1 MTFDELNLNTPLLD
15 ALVDLSY
22 VNPTPIQ
29 ERVFPVAIS
38 GRDVVGIAQT
48 GTGKTMAYLI
58 PILKELPYS
67 EQRQPRVLII
77 VPTRELV
84 VQVVKEAEKLTTY
97 KTVRIKGVYGGTNIN
112 TQKQLVYDG
121 VDILV
126 ATPGRLMDLVL
137 CGVLRLKDVK
147 KLVID
152 EVDEMLNQGFRM
164 QLVSVLENLP
174 SKRQNLMFSATL
186 SDGVEKIINDYF
198 SDPVKVVVAE
208 HGTPLEQIQQQMY
221 IVPNITT
228 KVSLLEYLFTS
239 NPDLNKVLVFVNSR
253 RFADRLSDMISPELR
268 EQFGVIHSNKSQP
281 QRLNTLQR
289 FQNGEHRALIA
300 TDIIARGL
308 DINAVSHVINFEL
321 PDEPGDY
328 IHRIGRTGRADQSG
342 IAISF
347 VSNME
352 REALET
358 IEDLM
363 KIQIPDLDIP
373 EEVPI
378 SNILTEDEKQKLY
391 DKNYLKNTPIK
402 TGGAFHEKKEK
413 NKKVNLGGPKK
424 RNPPKGSVRKRD

>member
-29 ERVFPVAIS
+29 EQVYPVVIS

-48 GTGKTMAYLI
+48 GTGKTMAYLL
-58 PILKELPYS
+58 PILRELPYS

-121 VDILV
+121 CDILV

-186 SDGVEKIINDYF
+186 SEDVEKIIGDYF
-198 SDPVKVVVAE
+198 FDPVKVVVAA
-208 HGTPLEQIQQQMY
+208 HGTPLEQIRQVLY
-221 IVPNITT
+221 LVPNITT
-228 KVSLLEYLFTS
+228 KVSLLEHLFAS

-253 RFADRLSDMISPELR
+253 RFADRLSDLISPELR

-281 QRLNTLQR
+281 QRLNTLKR
-289 FQNGEHRALIA
+289 FQEGEHRALIA

-321 PDEPGDY
+321 PEESGDY
-328 IHRIGRTGRADQSG
+328 IHRIGRTGRADHRG

-352 REALET
+352 RGSLEE
-358 IEDLM
+358 IENMM
-363 KIQIPDLDIP
+363 KIQVPREDIP
-373 EEVPI
+373 EGVAI
-378 SNILTEDEKQKLY
+378 STELTEDEKQKLY
-391 DKNYLKNTPIK
+391 DKNYLKSAPIK
-402 TGGAFHEKKEK
+402 LGAFHEKKDK